1 MGERVDLDWLKR
13 PIAHRGLY
21 DTAKGIVENSAAA
34 VEAAIAKGF
43 GVELD
48 LQCTADRRAIVFH
61 DLTLGRLTPQSGPVR
76 AHTAEALSAMPLR
89 GSSDHILTLPQLL
102 DLVAGCIP
110 LILEVKSTW
119 TEDRRYEA
127 HIAETLSSYRGP
139 VAVMS
144 FDPNSVAAFRAL
156 APSLPRGL
164 VAGGFEH
171 RRFWTHR
178 SPLQRFGMRHL
189 LTASFARP
197 HFIAYDVNELPSV
210 APAVA
215 RNLFGLPL
223 LTWTVRS
230 EADRDRAARYADA
243 IIFEGFCPEPWP
255 A

>member
-1 MGERVDLDWLKR
+1 MGARVDLDWLKR

-21 DTAKGIVENSAAA
+21 DTATGIVENSAAT

-48 LQCTADRRAIVFH
+48 LHCTADRRAVVFH
-61 DLTLGRLTPQSGPVR
+61 DLTLGRLTPLSGPVR
-76 AHTAEALSAMPLR
+76 AHTAEALSGIHLR
-89 GSSDHILTLPQLL
+89 GSNDHILTLPQLL
-102 DLVAGCIP
+102 DLIAGRIP

-156 APSLPRGL
+156 APSLTRGL

-178 SPLQRFGMRHL
+178 SPLQHFGMRHL
-189 LTASFARP
+189 LTASSP
-197 HFIAYDVNELPSV
+197 CPS
-210 APAVA
+210 
-215 RNLFGLPL
+215 F
-223 LTWTVRS
+223 S
-230 EADRDRAARYADA
+230 
-243 IIFEGFCPEPWP
+243 I
-255 A
+255 